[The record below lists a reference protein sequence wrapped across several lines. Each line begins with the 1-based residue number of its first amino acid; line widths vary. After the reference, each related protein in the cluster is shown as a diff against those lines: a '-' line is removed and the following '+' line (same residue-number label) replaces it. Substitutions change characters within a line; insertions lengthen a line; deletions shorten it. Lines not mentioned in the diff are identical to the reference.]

1 MSDLSEIFIKY
12 SRIHP
17 KYEFR
22 DVSFK
27 WSLRSQAFKMT
38 IFVTKILVRTGSSWN
53 RSTRNMIL
61 EPTELDQNLTIK
73 ANVPDLES
81 KDSWLWERMVSW
93 IKIYIFEMINQIS
106 NT

>member
-1 MSDLSEIFIKY
+1 MIIAKS
-12 SRIHP
+12 
-17 KYEFR
+17 
-22 DVSFK
+22 SFQNDYFCNK
-27 WSLRSQAFKMT
+27 NFGQNRFK
-38 IFVTKILVRTGSSWN
+38 
-53 RSTRNMIL
+53 L
-61 EPTELDQNLTIK
+61 EPFNEKHDFGADRTRPKSDHQ